1 MTDSRLLDTLA
12 QKLWDERHVVTV
24 LLYKL
29 TVTRL
34 LLAADDRRFLPDAL
48 REVEQCVDALR
59 HGEAA
64 RDEALRALAG
74 AWHRDPSEL
83 TLVELAREAPEPY
96 AHTFGEHLAA
106 FRDLA
111 GEIERVS
118 RENRAL
124 ARTDLVELTDQLDLL
139 TGTPATPAPATY
151 DARGRL
157 DATSPVGG
165 RLREVL

>member
-12 QKLWDERHVVTV
+12 QRLWDERHVVTL
-24 LLYKL
+24 LLYRL

-34 LLAADDRRFLPDAL
+34 LLAADERRFLPDAL
-48 REVEQCVDALR
+48 REVEQCVEALR

-64 RDEALRALAG
+64 REEALRALAG
-74 AWHRDPSEL
+74 AWQRDPDDL

-96 AHTFGEHLAA
+96 RVTFAEHLAA
-106 FRDLA
+106 FRELT

-118 RENRAL
+118 RENRSL
-124 ARTDLVELTDQLDLL
+124 ARSDLSELADQLDLL
-139 TGTPATPAPATY
+139 TGAQHDTKPATY
-151 DARGRL
+151 DASGQL
-157 DATSPVGG
+157 DATTAVGG